1 MNRALPPEILIRPV
15 SATDVA
21 SLMVQSTA
29 YQESLYPPQSIHQ
42 ESPEYL
48 AKSPNLLLGAM
59 TTEAPDTALGCVGL
73 VLEGQEP
80 GAGEVK
86 ALFVTEDMRGRGVGH
101 ALMDALETYA
111 TEQGVGLLRLETG
124 IYQPES
130 LGLYESRGYVRIP
143 PFGHYTDDPLSV
155 FMEKTLG

>member
-1 MNRALPPEILIRPV
+1 MNHATPPEILVRPV

-42 ESPEYL
+42 EPAEHL

-59 TTEAPDTALGCVGL
+59 PAEAPDTTVGCVGL

-80 GAGEVK
+80 G
-86 ALFVTEDMRGRGVGH
+86 
-101 ALMDALETYA
+101 
-111 TEQGVGLLRLETG
+111 
-124 IYQPES
+124 
-130 LGLYESRGYVRIP
+130 SR
-143 PFGHYTDDPLSV
+143 
-155 FMEKTLG
+155 